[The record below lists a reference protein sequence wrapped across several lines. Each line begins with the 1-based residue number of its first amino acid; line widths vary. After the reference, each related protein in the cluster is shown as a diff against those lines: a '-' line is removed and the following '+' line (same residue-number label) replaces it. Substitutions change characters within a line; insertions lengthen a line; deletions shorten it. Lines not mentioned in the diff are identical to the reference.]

1 MAKMTPEEYKKSV
14 IKGIG
19 TPIAPILVFLGIT
32 NIKVGDRNTWKNNND
47 YYYSIREINP
57 YNPLSYI
64 VSVFFIPVA
73 LLIRGFNKE
82 TFKDIKRLFKYN

>member
-1 MAKMTPEEYKKSV
+1 MAKMTPQEYKKSV

-19 TPIAPILVFLGIT
+19 NPIAPILVFLGIT
-32 NIKVGDRNTWKNNND
+32 NIKVGDRNAWKNNND

-64 VSVFFIPVA
+64 VALLFIPVA
-73 LLIRGFNKE
+73 LIIRGFNKE

>member
-1 MAKMTPEEYKKSV
+1 MSKMTPQEYKKSI
-14 IKGIG
+14 IKELGS
-19 TPIAPILVFLGIT
+19 PIASILVSLGIT
-32 NIKVGDRNTWKNNND
+32 NIKVGDRNSWKNNND

-64 VSVFFIPVA
+64 VATLFIPVA

>member
-1 MAKMTPEEYKKSV
+1 MTKMTPQEYKKSV
-14 IKGIG
+14 IKGTG
-19 TPIAPILVFLGIT
+19 STIAPILVFLGIT

-64 VSVFFIPVA
+64 VATFFIPVA

-82 TFKDIKRLFKYN
+82 TFKDIKWLFKYN